1 MHEQHGHFGSRR
13 RTVNL
18 MFPNFFWANMGR
30 DVKELVNCCSL
41 CDRVN
46 TTFNATAKQLNP
58 LPLLWLFY
66 RWGVDLAGPLNP
78 TSSAGH
84 KYVMVTIE
92 HFMKFV
98 DVTPIADKSAAT
110 TAQVLLET
118 VLCRFGSCA
127 EVITDGGT
135 DQFSS

>member
-1 MHEQHGHFGSRR
+1 MHYMHEQHGHFGSRR
-13 RTVNL
+13 TVNL
-18 MFPNFFWANMGR
+18 MYPNFFWSNMGR
-30 DVKELVNCCSL
+30 DVKEFVSRCSL

-58 LPLLWLFY
+58 LPILGLFY
-66 RWGVDLAGPLNP
+66 MWGVNLAGPLNP

-92 HFMKFV
+92 HLAMFV

-110 TAQVLLET
+110 TAQVFLEKSF
-118 VLCRFGSCA
+118 VPFW
-127 EVITDGGT
+127 
-135 DQFSS
+135 